1 MNRPNQSLPIV
12 AQDTMSHKKLVSIS
26 VVAFVAVACALV
38 STVWFVTKS
47 NGSNYDNEEFFSTFK
62 KRKDII
68 SSDRISSSVLGS

>member
-1 MNRPNQSLPIV
+1 
-12 AQDTMSHKKLVSIS
+12 MSHRKLVSIS

-62 KRKDII
+62 NLLRDHFKEEDDVTDDIDKVDGEQI
-68 SSDRISSSVLGS
+68 RFLMFDH